1 MLDFDKQTKENI
13 NEVTTSKT
21 FLNGLNLI
29 IKVLNFFKG
38 GRSITGEFERST
50 AEFERSFNITSK
62 EAQMEQLETWQIRY
76 LAPM

>member
-1 MLDFDKQTKENI
+1 MLDLDKQTKENI

-21 FLNGLNLI
+21 FLYGLNL
-29 IKVLNFFKG
+29 KVLNFFKG
-38 GRSITGEFERST
+38 GQSITGEFERNT

-62 EAQMEQLETWQIRY
+62 EALMECLETWQIRF